1 MQSLVKDIPRVHLGH
16 TPTPLELL
24 KNVSAE
30 FGVRIW
36 IKRDDC
42 TGLAFGGNKTRQLDF
57 YIGQALSQGADTLLT
72 TGAVQ
77 SNHVRTTVAA
87 ARKLGLDVEVQL
99 EHRVERAQPEYH
111 NSGNPFLVRLMGARI
126 NYYPVGEDEDGADR
140 ALELRAAELAAEGRK
155 PFVIPLSNAHTPYG
169 AFGYVE
175 GAEELLAQLRAR
187 RIEPVRF
194 IVPSGSASTHSGFLL
209 GLRGSGCEVP
219 VHGICVR
226 RNADLQVR
234 RVRSKLNA
242 VIDALGCD
250 IRIADGDI
258 ICDDSQLAPGYGL
271 PNEDT
276 VAAIRYLARSEG
288 ILTDPTYSG
297 KTFAVLL
304 DMLRRGDF
312 SADQDV
318 VFLHTG
324 GAVGLF
330 GYPELVG
337 DGS

>member
-1 MQSLVKDIPRVHLGH
+1 MQSLVQDIPRVHLGH

-30 FGVRIW
+30 FGTRIW

-126 NYYPVGEDEDGADR
+126 NYYPVGEDEDGADQ
-140 ALELRAAELAAEGRK
+140 ALETRAAELAAEGRK

-175 GAEELLAQLRAR
+175 GAEELLAQLRAE

-226 RNADLQVR
+226 RNAQLQVQ
-234 RVRSKLNA
+234 RVGSKLNA

-250 IRIADGDI
+250 IRIADSDI

-297 KTFAVLL
+297 KAFAALL
-304 DMLRRGDF
+304 EMLRRGDF

-330 GYPELVG
+330 GYPELV
-337 DGS
+337 DDQS

>member
-1 MQSLVKDIPRVHLGH
+1 MQSLVQDIPRVHLGH

-30 FGVRIW
+30 FGTRIW

-42 TGLAFGGNKTRQLDF
+42 TGLVFGGNKTRQLDF

-126 NYYPVGEDEDGADR
+126 NYYPVGEDEDGADQ
-140 ALELRAAELAAEGRK
+140 ALETRAAELAAEGRK

-175 GAEELLAQLRAR
+175 GAEELLAQLRAE

-226 RNADLQVR
+226 RNAQLQVQ
-234 RVRSKLNA
+234 RVGSKLNA

-250 IRIADGDI
+250 IRIADSDI

-297 KTFAVLL
+297 KAFAALL
-304 DMLRRGDF
+304 EMLRRGDF

-330 GYPELVG
+330 GYPELV
-337 DGS
+337 DDQS

>member
-1 MQSLVKDIPRVHLGH
+1 MESLVKNFPRVRLGH

-24 KNVSAE
+24 NNVSAE
-30 FGVRIW
+30 FGTNVW

-57 YIGQALSQGADTLLT
+57 YIGQAMQAGADTLLT

-99 EHRVERAQPEYH
+99 EHRVDREQTEYH
-111 NSGNPFLVRLMGARI
+111 NSGNPYLVRLMGARI
-126 NYYPVGEDEDGADR
+126 NFYPVGEDEDGADK
-140 ALELRAAELAAEGRK
+140 ALELRAAELVSEGRK

-175 GAEELLAQLRAR
+175 GAEELLGQLRER
-187 RIEPVRF
+187 GIEPARF

-209 GLRGSGCEVP
+209 GLRASGCEVP
-219 VHGICVR
+219 VHGVCVR
-226 RNADLQVR
+226 RNADLQLQ
-234 RVRSKLNA
+234 RVSRKLSS
-242 VIDALGCD
+242 VIDTIGCD
-250 IRIADGDI
+250 ISIADRDI

-271 PNEDT
+271 PNAST
-276 VAAIRYLARSEG
+276 VTAIKYMARSEG
-288 ILTDPTYSG
+288 ILLDPTYSG

-304 DMLRRGDF
+304 EMLRRGDF
-312 SADQDV
+312 AADEHV

-324 GAVGLF
+324 GAVSLF
-330 GYPELVG
+330 GYPELVAE
-337 DGS
+337 DS

>member
-30 FGVRIW
+30 FGTRIW

-126 NYYPVGEDEDGADR
+126 NYYPVGEDEDGADQ
-140 ALELRAAELAAEGRK
+140 ALETRAAELAAEGRK

-175 GAEELLAQLRAR
+175 GAEELLAQLRAE

-226 RNADLQVR
+226 RNAQLQVQ
-234 RVRSKLNA
+234 RVGSKLNA

-250 IRIADGDI
+250 IRIADSDI

-297 KTFAVLL
+297 KAFAALL
-304 DMLRRGDF
+304 EMLRRGDF

-330 GYPELVG
+330 GYPELV
-337 DGS
+337 DDQS

>member
-297 KTFAVLL
+297 KTFAALL

>member
-1 MQSLVKDIPRVHLGH
+1 MQSLVQDIPRVHLGH

-30 FGVRIW
+30 FGTRIW

-126 NYYPVGEDEDGADR
+126 NYYPVGEDEDGADQ
-140 ALELRAAELAAEGRK
+140 ALETRAAELAAEGRK

-175 GAEELLAQLRAR
+175 GAEELLAQLRAE

-226 RNADLQVR
+226 RNAQLQVQ
-234 RVRSKLNA
+234 RVGSKLNA

-250 IRIADGDI
+250 IRIADSDI

-297 KTFAVLL
+297 KAFAALL
-304 DMLRRGDF
+304 EMLRRGDF

-330 GYPELVG
+330 GYPEQV
-337 DGS
+337 DDQS